1 MGTVRWVLAGAIAVA
16 LVAGTAA
23 ASQPPRLVETCVKKT
38 DHARPVAF
46 RTADNVR
53 IVGALYGK
61 GRVGVVAGHQIR
73 GNLCGWV
80 PFARV
85 LAARGIRVL
94 TIDFRGYASS
104 IGAGSASGRFD
115 RDLLGG
121 A

>member
-1 MGTVRWVLAGAIAVA
+1 MVRWVLAGAIAVA
-16 LVAGTAA
+16 LLAGTAT

-61 GRVGVVAGHQIR
+61 GRIGVVAGPQLR
-73 GNLCGWV
+73 GDLCGWV

-85 LAARGIRVL
+85 LAARESRVL
-94 TIDFRGYASS
+94 TIYFPGYGSS
-104 IGAGSASGRFD
+104 IGAGST
-115 RDLLGG
+115 
-121 A
+121 